1 MALSFHPELGKD
13 PRLHIRFLRNCG
25 LV

>member
-1 MALSFHPELGKD
+1 MALSFHPELGND
-13 PRLHIRFLRNCG
+13 PRLHIRFLKNCG